1 MSVDETR
8 IELLITIF
16 ELADQRALALAAL
29 TPTQLTA
36 AVLAE
41 FGELEFLGANPADYQ
56 LRKAVDRSALDEGLA
71 IGEQLSAGDRLVL
84 AERVAPAPTGT
95 RPPSR
100 PVYLRDQGSGAV
112 YRLDWQ
118 PAIIGRPDRG
128 QDHNELV
135 AVDLAGHPAGQ
146 RVSRRHA
153 QIVEADGSFFV
164 EQLSPNPTLVRD
176 GLGNTMPAQTR
187 QPLRHGDTVYLENS
201 QIALKFIVREGAGQ
215 A

>member
-8 IELLITIF
+8 IELLIDVF
-16 ELADQRALALAAL
+16 DLAEQQALALASL
-29 TPTQLTA
+29 TPPQLVG
-36 AVLAE
+36 AVLEE
-41 FGELEFLGANPADYQ
+41 FGELEFLGANPADYLL
-56 LRKAVDRSALDEGLA
+56 LRAADRSALDEGLA
-71 IGEQLSAGDRLVL
+71 LGDQLSAGERLALV
-84 AERVAPAPTGT
+84 ERAAPAPAGT
-95 RPPSR
+95 ARPSR
-100 PVYLRDQGSGAV
+100 PIYLRDQGSGRV

-128 QDHNELV
+128 QDHNERV
-135 AVDLAGHPAGQ
+135 AVDLAAHPAGQ

-153 QIVEADGSFFV
+153 QIIEAAGAFFV

-176 GLGNTMPAQTR
+176 GQGNALPAQAR
-187 QPLRHGDTVYLENS
+187 QPLRHGDVIFLENS